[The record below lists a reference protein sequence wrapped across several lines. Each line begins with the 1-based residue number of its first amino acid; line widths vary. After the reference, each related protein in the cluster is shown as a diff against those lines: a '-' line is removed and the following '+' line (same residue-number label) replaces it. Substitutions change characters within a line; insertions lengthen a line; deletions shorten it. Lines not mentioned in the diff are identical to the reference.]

1 MGVYRNQWG
10 IRSLENYILEELMN
24 YNSVVHSQSHCA
36 SFSLMELNWF
46 SIDRVLLKN
55 AIMLLLRLRKKER
68 KQNVTCFSD
77 EACSIMKHVSRKF
90 IEKNLSALLTQP
102 VEVPWNQ
109 SLNPRLEIVTNFLI
123 LVLFKEKHVLE
134 LDSAT

>member
-1 MGVYRNQWG
+1 
-10 IRSLENYILEELMN
+10 
-24 YNSVVHSQSHCA
+24 
-36 SFSLMELNWF
+36 MELNWF

-55 AIMLLLRLRKKER
+55 AIMLLLRLKKKKKER
-68 KQNVTCFSD
+68 KHDVTCFSD

-90 IEKNLSALLTQP
+90 IEKNLSAVLTQP

-109 SLNPRLEIVTNFLI
+109 SLNPWLEIVTNFLI
-123 LVLFKEKHVLE
+123 LILLKEKNVFE